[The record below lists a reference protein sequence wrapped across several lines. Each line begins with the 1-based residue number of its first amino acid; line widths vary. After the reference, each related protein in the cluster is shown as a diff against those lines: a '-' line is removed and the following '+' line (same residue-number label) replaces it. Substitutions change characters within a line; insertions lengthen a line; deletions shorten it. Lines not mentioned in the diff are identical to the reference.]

1 MAFWKRSETEEDV
14 GLSETP
20 APRKEIRMGRRED
33 GPNVAE
39 INAVLGRGSAFE
51 GKLTFEGTVRIEGR
65 FTGEI
70 HTNDTLVVGEG
81 AEVHAEIFAGSVVVS
96 GGSVTGNIRARTVIE
111 LERGARVRGN
121 LETPALKIDKGVIFV
136 GSCNMENVAE
146 VAKNKAAAGAQP
158 APAQAEKR

>member
-1 MAFWKRSETEEDV
+1 MAM
-14 GLSETP
+14 L
-20 APRKEIRMGRRED
+20 RRED

-70 HTNDTLVVGEG
+70 HTGDTLVVGEG

-96 GGSVTGNIRARTVIE
+96 GGQVTGNIHARTIIE
-111 LERGARVRGN
+111 LEKGARVRGN
-121 LETPALKIDKGVIFV
+121 LETPALKIEKGVIFV
-136 GSCNMENVAE
+136 GGCKMENLGEAPKNVVAP
-146 VAKNKAAAGAQP
+146 KAP
-158 APAQAEKR
+158 AEKR